1 MCIAICYLP
10 PNESSR
16 PNEQEMF
23 FENLLRQVYCNQ
35 TIGNIVICGDFNS
48 RCGYYSDFIEGVD
61 EISPRSVIDVNENY
75 NGDLFINFL
84 TDIKTYNNNCGKSRY
99 KPYWNDILQNQ
110 WNKVCSLEK
119 MWLKSTGSNSQK
131 KTHKESYCSQRKSF
145 DRLNR
150 KYKRKYLIEKQN
162 SLEEKLMASNQ
173 KDLWKSIGKLGI
185 SIERNQ
191 SIPWSVIDNEGTVQT
206 DKNVVLGQ

>member
-1 MCIAICYLP
+1 MDNKLP
-10 PNESSR
+10 R
-16 PNEQEMF
+16 TKQ
-23 FENLLRQVYCNQ
+23 
-35 TIGNIVICGDFNS
+35 
-48 RCGYYSDFIEGVD
+48 
-61 EISPRSVIDVNENY
+61 
-75 NGDLFINFL
+75 
-84 TDIKTYNNNCGKSRY
+84 KTYNNNCGKSRY

-131 KTHKESYCSQRKSF
+131 KTLKESYCSERKSF
-145 DRLNR
+145 HRLNR

-173 KDLWKSIGKLGI
+173 KDFWKSIGKLGI